1 MSLDLANISRYSK
14 TKFKNIFLVSVI
26 YKYIKT
32 IFLAIA
38 SDSMQTLKTFTV
50 VFFIYVLGI
59 TAAVATIKSSLDK
72 STAIQCHSGQ
82 VQAACNY
89 LAGIK

>member
-1 MSLDLANISRYSK
+1 LIFNSQLLSSTNKNLKSLRSASLS
-14 TKFKNIFLVSVI
+14 
-26 YKYIKT
+26 YIHLKT

-50 VFFIYVLGI
+50 VFFIYLLGI

-72 STAIQCHSGQ
+72 STAIQCQSGQ
-82 VQAACNY
+82 VQAACDY
-89 LAGIK
+89 LARTK

>member
-1 MSLDLANISRYSK
+1 MRRG
-14 TKFKNIFLVSVI
+14 FKNYLFSLTNL
-26 YKYIKT
+26 YIPKNYL
-32 IFLAIA
+32 LAIA

-50 VFFIYVLGI
+50 VFCIYIFGI

-72 STAIQCHSGQ
+72 STAIQCQSGQ

-89 LAGIK
+89 LSGTK